1 MLKQVSQTHRAHV
14 VVGVDAAE
22 DMKLRVSLIRIV
34 DSMRIGD
41 RQDLVCEWFSMTGR
55 SREDARKNCVESIA
69 FFIRCR
75 PELRDPIMGA
85 LDTQTALD
93 VAGSRW
99 NRRHEETQDK
109 DRT

>member
-1 MLKQVSQTHRAHV
+1 MLKQLSKTHRAHV
-14 VVGVDAAE
+14 LVAVDAAD

-34 DSMRIGD
+34 ENMRITD
-41 RQDLVCEWFSMTGR
+41 KKDLVCEWFSMTGK
-55 SREDARKNCVESIA
+55 SREDARRNCVESIA

-99 NRRHEETQDK
+99 SQPSEKEEK
-109 DRT
+109 DRS